1 MIWRS
6 FLLFSTCAMAV
17 WEARI
22 FFCAS
27 STSSSKSALKVMA
40 NSRSSSIGTSFN
52 CRVCRVVSCRV
63 CVCVSHP
70 RRVKAFVAFQLTKSG
85 GLLGTE

>member
-52 CRVCRVVSCRV
+52 CCIV
-63 CVCVSHP
+63 CVCVCAHPHP
-70 RRVKAFVAFQLTKSG
+70 RRVKAFVAFRERAHRERS
-85 GLLGTE
+85 LLGTE